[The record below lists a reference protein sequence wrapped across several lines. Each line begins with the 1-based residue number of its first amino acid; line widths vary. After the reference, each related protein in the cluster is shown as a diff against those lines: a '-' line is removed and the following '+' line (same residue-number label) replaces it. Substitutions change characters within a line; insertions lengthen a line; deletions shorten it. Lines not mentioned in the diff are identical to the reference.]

1 MLPTPMRRSRHAL
14 LTALGAALVVSA
26 CSPGSGGPATQA
38 PAPGS
43 AADAAAPADR
53 PWPMKTRFHVDLWLH
68 GFAMV
73 QDDTAMIPY
82 FQRGYRDQLLV
93 RRNQAGV
100 TTQLDQNRERL
111 RQRLAV
117 NPGLINAQ
125 FLILDATS
133 WDEMVEVTRIF
144 LQAEGDPRRAGSQ
157 ETANAIYTVA
167 QYFPTPADREWLRLF
182 MQSVDDERA
191 KFYQSYWNDTQRE
204 RAPVLAAVDSV
215 WQRVAR
221 PALQVFLRNTQQA
234 NGEILLSLPLDGEGR
249 SSPRG
254 KRNNI
259 VAVTFPAR
267 VEDAEHASYVF
278 VHEASLQIATA
289 AVNDNITPSQ
299 RREGLADRY
308 GSAAAVV
315 AGRMVLRKLAPQ
327 FADGYARYYL
337 RSAGRTAP
345 AGDPGAAFDAAFQ
358 IPAAIRDAIQRQVDV
373 TLGGI

>member
-1 MLPTPMRRSRHAL
+1 MLPSPMRRIRPGLVAAL
-14 LTALGAALVVSA
+14 LASLALSA
-26 CSPGSGGPATQA
+26 CSPGSGGSATPA
-38 PAPGS
+38 PAPGETGS
-43 AADAAAPADR
+43 TATADR

-82 FQRGYRDQLLV
+82 FQRGYRDQLVV

-100 TTQLDQNRERL
+100 TTQLDQNRDRL
-111 RQRLAV
+111 RTRLAA

-133 WDEMVEVTRIF
+133 WDEMRQVADLF
-144 LQAEGDPRRAGSQ
+144 LKAEGDPRRASDQGVAQ
-157 ETANAIYTVA
+157 AIYSVA
-167 QYFPTPADREWLRLF
+167 QYFPTAADREWLRLF
-182 MQSVDDERA
+182 MQGLEDERA
-191 KFYQSYWNDTQRE
+191 KFYQAYWNDTQRE
-204 RAPVLAAVDSV
+204 RAPVLAATDSV
-215 WQRVAR
+215 WQQVAR
-221 PALQVFLRNTQQA
+221 PPLQAFLRNTQQA

-254 KRNNI
+254 KRNSI

-267 VEDAEHASYVF
+267 VEDAAHASYVF
-278 VHEASLQIATA
+278 VHEASLAIANA
-289 AVNDNITPSQ
+289 AVNDNITPTQ
-299 RREGLADRY
+299 RREGLAERY

-315 AGRMVLRKLAPQ
+315 AGRMVLIKLVPRL
-327 FADGYARYYL
+327 ADGYARYYL

-345 AGDPGAAFDAAFQ
+345 AGDPGAAFDAAFPL
-358 IPAAIRDAIQRQVDV
+358 PAAIRDAMQRQVDV

>member
-1 MLPTPMRRSRHAL
+1 MLL
-14 LTALGAALVVSA
+14 AAA
-26 CSPGSGGPATQA
+26 CGG
-38 PAPGS
+38 GS
-43 AADAAAPADR
+43 AAGTPSPTGDATGAGTTVSPDQ

-82 FQRGYRDQLLV
+82 FQRGYRDQLVV
-93 RRNQAGV
+93 RRNQAGA
-100 TTQLDQNRERL
+100 TTLLDQNRERL
-111 RQRLAV
+111 RARLAQ
-117 NPGLINAQ
+117 NPGLVNAQ

-133 WDEMVEVTRIF
+133 WEEMREVTEIF
-144 LQAEGDPRRAGSQ
+144 LQAEGNPQRGGSQ
-157 ETANAIYTVA
+157 EVAQAIYTVA
-167 QYFPTPADREWLRLF
+167 QYFPTPADRDWLRLF
-182 MQSVDDERA
+182 VQSLEDERA

-204 RAPVLAAVDSV
+204 RAPVLAAADSV

-221 PALQVFLRNTQQA
+221 PRLQSYLNNTQQA
-234 NGEILLSLPLDGEGR
+234 GGDLILSLPLDGEGR

-254 KRNNI
+254 KRNSI

-267 VEDAEHASYVF
+267 VEDAAHATYVF
-278 VHEASLQIATA
+278 VHEAAIQVASV
-289 AVNDNITPSQ
+289 AVADNITPTQ

-308 GSAAAVV
+308 TSAATVI
-315 AGRMVLRKLAPQ
+315 AGRMVLRKLVPEL
-327 FADGYARYYL
+327 ADGYARYYL

-358 IPAAIRDAIQRQVDV
+358 VPADIRNAMQRQVDV